1 MMKMYLRSLW
11 TKRDSEVEIGV
22 GEGREEG
29 RESKGKESKKKTALP
44 FSAVVKLTCVE
55 Q

>member
-1 MMKMYLRSLW
+1 MDRERLRGGN
-11 TKRDSEVEIGV
+11 RG
-22 GEGREEG
+22 GGRREEG